1 LLELIQNANDN
12 KFICDEP
19 MLVITYKNDYIQ
31 VECNEV
37 GFSPENVTAICSL
50 GKSSKKRPGDLTA
63 YVGEKGIGFK
73 SVFRVADVVW
83 VSSRAYN
90 FKFDSNTDLGM
101 ITPISER
108 FPVTK
113 LPGWTSFYLQL
124 RKDQD
129 GPKIQQ
135 KIPAE
140 LEGFDARLLLFL
152 QNLRTIKINIA
163 DCDGGVR
170 TCVFSRANTQ
180 CNGDEMINLTQ
191 DKVTMSYLIR
201 RYMVTSLPSKERRRS
216 GVKSSETVLAFPI
229 DQNKEPIIAPQ
240 QVFAFLP
247 IHDFGFSVSREKQS
261 FAISFKS

>member
-12 KFICDEP
+12 KFTCDEP
-19 MLVITYKNDYIQ
+19 TLIVTYKNDYIQ

-129 GPKIQQ
+129 GPKMQQ

-140 LEGFDARLLLFL
+140 LEGFNARLLLFL

-163 DCDGGVR
+163 DGDRGVR
-170 TCVFSRANTQ
+170 TCIFSRANTQ

-191 DKVTMSYLIR
+191 DKVTTSYLIR
-201 RYMVTSLPSKERRRS
+201 RYIVTSLPPEERRS

-229 DQNKEPIIAPQ
+229 DQNNEPIIAPQ

-247 IHDFGFSVSREKQS
+247 IYDFGFSVS
-261 FAISFKS
+261 

>member
-1 LLELIQNANDN
+1 MLELIQNANDN
-12 KFICDEP
+12 KFIYDEP
-19 MLVITYKNDYIQ
+19 TLVVTYKNGYIQ

-37 GFSPENVTAICSL
+37 GFSPENVAAICGL

-129 GPKIQQ
+129 GPKVQQ
-135 KIPAE
+135 KILAE

-163 DCDGGVR
+163 GGDR
-170 TCVFSRANTQ
+170 GACTRIFSRASAQ
-180 CNGDEMINLTQ
+180 CNGDEMINLTR
-191 DKVTMSYLIR
+191 DKVTTSYLIH
-201 RYMVTSLPSKERRRS
+201 RYMVTSLPPEERRSR
-216 GVKSSETVLAFPI
+216 VKSSETVLAFPI
-229 DQNKEPIIAPQ
+229 GQNKEPIIAPQ

-261 FAISFKS
+261 FALSFKS